1 MRNLIFIFLVITC
14 CQSYTMAQDFKK
26 DMELLLQQS
35 KNDDLSANSKNRKKS
50 FNPLSLLYGATLGF
64 YQQQISPQWGA
75 NCAFD
80 LTCSRFSGAIVKEY
94 GLTKGFFLTLDRMGR
109 CNKLSMYETLPLRIT
124 PQGKIIDEVAFYR
137 LQE

>member
-1 MRNLIFIFLVITC
+1 MRSVCFILFLSTGFV
-14 CQSYTMAQDFKK
+14 SFVRAQDISQ
-26 DMELLLQQS
+26 DMDLLLSVHQKNESLVKPS
-35 KNDDLSANSKNRKKS
+35 KKKRS

-75 NCAFD
+75 NCAFE
-80 LTCSRFSGAIVKEY
+80 LTCSRFSGAMVKEY
-94 GLTKGFFLTLDRMGR
+94 GIAKGFFLTFDRMGR

-124 PQGKIIDEVAFYR
+124 SQGKIVDDVSFYR

>member
-1 MRNLIFIFLVITC
+1 MRNLFFIFFVITC
-14 CQSYTMAQDFKK
+14 CHSYAVAQDFKK
-26 DMELLLQQS
+26 DIELLIQQGKIEDTS
-35 KNDDLSANSKNRKKS
+35 TNLKNRKKS

-64 YQQQISPQWGA
+64 YQTQISPQWGA
-75 NCAFD
+75 NCAFE
-80 LTCSRFSGAIVKEY
+80 LTCSRFSGAMVKEY
-94 GLTKGFFLTLDRMGR
+94 GLAKGFFLTLDRMGR